1 MALALLDSHDEP
13 PAATTTANALEY
25 SSLTF
30 LFSDV
35 VGFTRMTER
44 LGDSAAHRVMA
55 RHRAFVAET
64 ARRHG
69 GETVEVRGD
78 GFLLA
83 FASACSAVHCAIA
96 LQSGLACAA
105 HERPAEAISVRT
117 GLHTGPAI
125 ADEGFYFGRNVI
137 LAARVA
143 ERAEPDEILVSA
155 ELRELLRGRAEFRT
169 GAGRRVSLKGFAERQ
184 QVFALS
190 WAGEPALAAA
200 TGW

>member
-1 MALALLDSHDEP
+1 MTQLRSIEMRAESTRE
-13 PAATTTANALEY
+13 ATAIRDDFDV
-25 SSLTF
+25 TF

-44 LGDSAAHRVMA
+44 LGDFAAHRVMA

-69 GETVEVRGD
+69 GETVEIRGD

-83 FASACSAVHCAIA
+83 FASAHAAVRCAVA
-96 LQSGLACAA
+96 LQRGLAWAGR
-105 HERPAEAISVRT
+105 ERPADAIQVRT
-117 GLHTGPAI
+117 GLHSGAAI
-125 ADEGFYFGRNVI
+125 ADQGAYFGRNVI
-137 LAARVA
+137 LAARIA

-155 ELRELLRGRAEFRT
+155 RVRELLDGRAEFRT
-169 GAGRRVSLKGFAERQ
+169 HAGRRVSLKGFASRQ
-184 QVFALS
+184 QVFALD